1 MIHTLIH
8 LYFQTIYYQYSKNQV
23 KQRKDTATFFQPSYR
38 SVFPSMNPSPACHFK
53 AILIL
58 IIVSILAGF
67 FWWLFYERYYQYK
80 ECIEAA
86 ASSCLTAQGDN
97 LTSGGMLW
105 AAPAMLLSGLA
116 LYYLARVIR
125 QH

>member
-1 MIHTLIH
+1 
-8 LYFQTIYYQYSKNQV
+8 
-23 KQRKDTATFFQPSYR
+23 
-38 SVFPSMNPSPACHFK
+38 MNPSPASRFK
-53 AILIL
+53 AILVL
-58 IIVSILAGF
+58 IIFSILAGF

-105 AAPAMLLSGLA
+105 ALPASILSGIA
-116 LYYLARVIR
+116 LSYLKTVI
-125 QH
+125 HNYFTDKS